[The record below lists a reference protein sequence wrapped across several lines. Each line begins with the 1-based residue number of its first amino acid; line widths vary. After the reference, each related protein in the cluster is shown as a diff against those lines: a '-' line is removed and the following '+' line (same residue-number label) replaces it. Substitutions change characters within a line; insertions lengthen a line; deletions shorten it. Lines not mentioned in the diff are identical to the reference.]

1 MRDWIVRGRVVALMA
16 ASLAA
21 AAGSGALVAVAVSAS
36 SAPAPQKTVTVN
48 VTNGATG
55 PTGPPGPSGVVD
67 CPGGFVPGE
76 VVINHPGGHVTI
88 YGCIQ

>member
-1 MRDWIVRGRVVALMA
+1 MTRKLVVAMG

-21 AAGSGALVAVAVSAS
+21 AASSGALVAAAVSSS

-48 VTNGATG
+48 VENGPTGPTGATG
-55 PTGPPGPSGVVD
+55 PQGAAGTLE
-67 CPGGFVPGE
+67 CPTGFVVGE